1 VRGPSEPQ
9 KRFDGVAQRG
19 ETSRVSF
26 SLARKLPSSP
36 VNVLLVTHRYPPD
49 GVGGVERYVESLCGE
64 LRQVGDRVAV
74 LTRTPT
80 HWPRRPRLRAA
91 DGIFRIVGS
100 GVRLDQPLAHARAL
114 DRMQERVLDE
124 VAPEIVHVNQL
135 IGLSPSVLPMARAK
149 GAAVVLTLHDY
160 YFACPLAHLEKRNG
174 ESCDGP
180 AGGLECERACFSY
193 QPSDE
198 RWRTR
203 EAQFR
208 SLLSAADVVTSPA
221 HSVASYF
228 EQHTGGAVRPVVV
241 PYGTWVQPDAS
252 LERRRPTN
260 TLRLAVLGTVARHK
274 GVHVVIEALRLAALE
289 QPQLIVWGRVDDV
302 RYVEQLRVAGAGIRS
317 LTFEVGGEYMPSQ
330 IGGLLREVDIVIVPS
345 QVREASPIVPREAL
359 AHGVP
364 VLAARIGGLPELITE
379 GVNGMTF
386 DPAAPAELAALLQ
399 RLAREPGLLQALA
412 QGARETAGRSAAD
425 HAREMRELFVGA
437 LSARAA

>member
-1 VRGPSEPQ
+1 
-9 KRFDGVAQRG
+9 
-19 ETSRVSF
+19 
-26 SLARKLPSSP
+26 

-49 GVGGVERYVESLCGE
+49 GVGGVERYVESLYGE
-64 LRQVGDRVAV
+64 LTRAGDSVAV

-80 HWPRRPRLRAA
+80 HWPRRPRVRRSG
-91 DGIFRIVGS
+91 DIFRIVGS
-100 GVRLDQPLAHARAL
+100 GVRLDEPLAHARVL
-114 DRMQERVLDE
+114 EHIQKRVLADTCPE
-124 VAPEIVHVNQL
+124 VVHVNQL
-135 IGLSPSVLPMARAK
+135 IGLSPSVIPMARAT

-180 AGGLECERACFSY
+180 AGGLECERTCFSY
-193 QPSDE
+193 QPADE

-203 EAQFR
+203 EARFQ
-208 SLLSAADVVTSPA
+208 SLLSAVDLVTSPS

-252 LERRRPTN
+252 LKRRRPTN
-260 TLRLAVLGTVARHK
+260 MLRLAVLGTVARHK
-274 GVHVVIEALRLAALE
+274 GVHVVIEALQLAALE
-289 QPQLIVWGRVDDV
+289 QPHLIVWGRVDDV
-302 RYVEQLRVAGAGIRS
+302 RYGEQLRVAAAGIS
-317 LTFEVGGEYMPSQ
+317 GLTFEVGGEYVPGQ
-330 IGGLLREVDIVIVPS
+330 IGDLLREVDIVIVPS

-364 VLAARIGGLPELITE
+364 VLAARIGGLPEVITD

-386 DPAAPAELAALLQ
+386 DPAAPAELAAVLQ
-399 RLAREPGLLQALA
+399 RLAGEPGLLQALA
-412 QGARETAGRSAAD
+412 QGARETAVRSAAD